1 VNGFIGQLKIRAF
14 SPEEVA
20 AADGGSAALYQ
31 LLEDFGYHSDAFGT
45 FMAPAGM
52 ITDFASIPKPALW
65 FINDDSPGILFA
77 SVIHDF
83 LYINRG
89 ARAGL
94 ADLSRQDA
102 DAVLFE
108 AMGVCGASRLQ
119 RSIVYRAVRIGGGK
133 HWN

>member
-52 ITDFASIPKPALW
+52 ITDFASIPRPRCGSSTT
-65 FINDDSPGILFA
+65 IR
-77 SVIHDF
+77 
-83 LYINRG
+83 RG
-89 ARAGL
+89 FF
-94 ADLSRQDA
+94 SRP
-102 DAVLFE
+102 
-108 AMGVCGASRLQ
+108 
-119 RSIVYRAVRIGGGK
+119 
-133 HWN
+133 